1 MTLAACFS
9 KNPKWITRAEEML
22 QSVLS
27 EEPDH
32 PAALKLLKEIRGD
45 KGLSD
50 PRNRGSGGDGPT
62 SPPAAAAAF
71 VAALKRYGFSK
82 PDGGTEGEDADDE

>member
-1 MTLAACFS
+1 
-9 KNPKWITRAEEML
+9 ML

-50 PRNRGSGGDGPT
+50 PRNRGGGGDGPT
-62 SPPAAAAAF
+62 SPPAGAAAF
-71 VAALKRYGFSK
+71 VATLKRYGFGK
-82 PDGGTEGEDADDE
+82 PDGGIEGEDADDE